1 MRNILLMVFSLSLLS
16 CKSEDKQL
24 DNIFYAFNNCVRTLP
39 NAPDG
44 FKAQA
49 NLVKDLGYDGLAG
62 HVEDNYFELRE
73 AMDEVGLEMPEM
85 YIGMYVVEGKVQ
97 YHEKLKEI
105 MRDSKDRDLLVA
117 LHLHADG
124 MGRPDA
130 DGLFVKSIAELADFA
145 SPLNIKLAVYPH
157 VDFYC
162 EELSHALDL
171 VKMINKTMLALFL
184 TFATC

>member
-1 MRNILLMVFSLSLLS
+1 MIMRKTLLAVFLLFMLS

-24 DNIFYAFNNCVRTLP
+24 DNVFYAFNNCVRTLP

-62 HVEDNYFELRE
+62 HVEDNYFELRA

-85 YIGMYVVEGKVQ
+85 YIGMYVVEGRVE

-105 MRDSKDRDLLVA
+105 LTDSKDRDLLVA
-117 LHLHADG
+117 LHFHADG
-124 MGRPDA
+124 LARPDA
-130 DGLFVKSIAELADFA
+130 DSLFAEGIADLAEFA
-145 SPLNIKLAVYPH
+145 APLNIKLAIYPH

-162 EELSHALDL
+162 EEMSHALDL
-171 VKMINKTMLALFL
+171 VKRIK
-184 TFATC
+184 